1 MGFSRLSRYDSYFGG
16 EDNVSG
22 VSIRVVN
29 SEDSNFPVSEVHNR
43 LRNRIANILK
53 IIG

>member
-1 MGFSRLSRYDSYFGG
+1 MILVNGKWKLG
-16 EDNVSG
+16 EHKVKVSCKT
-22 VSIRVVN
+22 RVVN

-43 LRNRIANILK
+43 PRNRIANILK